1 MRVLFQRR
9 KHVYSF
15 VLKRFAVL
23 WASFRIHKWI
33 KKTAEKKGI
42 GFIYRNRM
50 KKNTIKMCEVKRRHI
65 PSTMSKGLQVYREL
79 ILVRFLW

>member
-9 KHVYSF
+9 KHAYSF

-42 GFIYRNRM
+42 VFIYRNLM
-50 KKNTIKMCEVKRRHI
+50 KKKHYKKCETISGVINHRPCQKAYKYTE
-65 PSTMSKGLQVYREL
+65 SS
-79 ILVRFLW
+79 F